1 MSAHSHSHSHSIS
14 IIIPSLN
21 SPLIDQVVQA
31 VLAQSVAPLEV
42 IVVGRDELSKLKSQP
57 AVRFIDTQHPISPA
71 KARNLGAQQ
80 AHGDI
85 LCFIDA
91 DAIADPHWLA
101 ALWSAHQHGA
111 DVAGGSVALPSGTY
125 WFTCDNIAA
134 FADFLSSAPSGTRPY
149 LPSINLSLKRT
160 LFNQMNGFD
169 ERFPGAA
176 SEDTDLCFRLRKAGH
191 ALVFEPKASV
201 THYSS
206 RRTLAQ
212 MWAHLRQY
220 GREFILLQRL
230 HQDLIG
236 PSLRVKLA
244 QRSALLG
251 ALIAPGWGALEA
263 LQWLRQGR
271 ISLALLPGI
280 FLARTAY
287 HVGLASRAKANQKSD
302 FSREG

>member
-1 MSAHSHSHSHSIS
+1 MSADSNSIS
-14 IIIPSLN
+14 VIIPSLN

-31 VLAQSVAPLEV
+31 VLAQTISPLEV
-42 IVVGRDELSKLKSQP
+42 IVVGRDESSKLVELTSTP
-57 AVRFIDTQHPISPA
+57 TVRFIDTQRPISPA

-85 LCFIDA
+85 VCFIDA
-91 DAIADPHWLA
+91 DAIANPHWLA
-101 ALWSAHQHGA
+101 TLQSAHQHGA
-111 DVAGGSVALPSGTY
+111 DIVGGSVALPNGTY

-134 FADFLSSAPSGTRPY
+134 FADVLVSASAGTRAY
-149 LPSINLSLKRT
+149 LPSINLSLKRA

-191 ALVFEPKASV
+191 SLVFEPKASV

-206 RRTLAQ
+206 RHTFAQ

-236 PSLRVKLA
+236 PSFRVKIA

-251 ALIAPGWGALEA
+251 KLIAPSWGALET

-271 ISLALLPGI
+271 ISLSLLPGV

-287 HVGLASRAKANQKSD
+287 HVGLTDRDSAD
-302 FSREG
+302 

>member
-1 MSAHSHSHSHSIS
+1 MSVHSIS
-14 IIIPSLN
+14 VIIPSLN

-31 VLAQSVAPLEV
+31 VLAQTVAPLEV
-42 IVVGRDELSKLKSQP
+42 IVVGRDELGKLTTMPS
-57 AVRFIDTQHPISPA
+57 VRFIDTQRPISPA
-71 KARNLGAQQ
+71 KARNLGAQR

-85 LCFIDA
+85 VCFIDA
-91 DAIADPHWLA
+91 DAIADPNWLA
-101 ALWSAHQHGA
+101 SLLMAHQRGA
-111 DVAGGSVALPSGTY
+111 DVVGGSVVLPRGTY

-134 FADFLSSAPSGTRPY
+134 FADFLSSAPAGPRAY
-149 LPSINLSLKRT
+149 LPSINLSIMRT
-160 LFNQMNGFD
+160 LFNQLNGFD

-191 ALVFEPKASV
+191 ELIFEPKASV

-206 RRTLAQ
+206 RRTFAQ

-220 GREFILLQRL
+220 GREFVVLQQL

-236 PSLRVKLA
+236 PSLRVKIA
-244 QRSALLG
+244 QSSALLG
-251 ALIAPGWGALEA
+251 TLTAPAWGALEA

-271 ISLALLPGI
+271 ISLMLLPGV

-287 HVGLASRAKANQKSD
+287 HVGLID
-302 FSREG
+302 